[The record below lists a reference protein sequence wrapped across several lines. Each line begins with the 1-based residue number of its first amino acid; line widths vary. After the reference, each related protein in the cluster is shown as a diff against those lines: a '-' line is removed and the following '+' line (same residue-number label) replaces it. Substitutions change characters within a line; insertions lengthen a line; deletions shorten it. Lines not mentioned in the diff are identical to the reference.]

1 MKLKAKFI
9 LPTIALIIAGMSITT
24 WFTYQRS
31 TDSLQ
36 EISLEMARTNLASL
50 LSTVDL
56 WIEDTRNEVLSISHT
71 ATIVAAAKQS
81 ASESEALAAA
91 RALLADVVS
100 RHPNY
105 DNLFLIDAKG
115 VILTSSNDSLT
126 GKDFAAREYFRK
138 AMEGRPYLS
147 SPLLSAD
154 KGEPVFVVAVP
165 VGDGGKPLGVL
176 VAGIRL
182 GLFTKE
188 FVDPLTSAKG
198 YASVAS
204 ADGLILA
211 HPQREFVGK
220 RNIFKDAAYGSRI
233 ATQSAGSLDVVEDGQ
248 RRIILFK
255 RSEHTGWVVGMV
267 VNANEA
273 FADARHLGLAILAM
287 SGGIVL
293 IFVCGVWAIL
303 SINVLRPVGALV
315 AAASRIADGDLDT
328 ALGAD
333 RRDEIGSLQRAM
345 AKMVENLKGKI
356 GEAESKES
364 LAAAETE
371 KARQATAEAEEARRQ
386 AEHARQAGM
395 LQAADQLEGIVSA
408 VDAAT
413 GDISSQL
420 AQSSQGSQEQSNRIG
435 ETATSMEEMNAT
447 VLAVAQSASDAAET
461 ADQARRTAS
470 DGSDIVT
477 RVIRSIGEVQAK
489 ALSLKGDMRELGQQA
504 EGIGRIMSVISDIA
518 DQTNLLALNAAIEA
532 ARAGEAGRGFAVVA
546 DEVRKLAEKTM
557 AATKE
562 VGEAIGSIQ
571 HGTRQNI
578 DNVELAAKRID
589 EATALA
595 GQSGETLAAI
605 VGLVD
610 RTTDQ
615 VRAIATAAEQ
625 QSITTEEINRSIAD
639 INRLA
644 GESAQAQH
652 HSANVVAELAG
663 QTKRL
668 RSLIDGMQSAT
679 DVLPGLPAAGPLRL
693 VGNAGK

>member
-81 ASESEALAAA
+81 VAGSEDLAAA
-91 RALLADVVS
+91 KSLLADVVS

-105 DNLFLIDAKG
+105 DNLFLIDARG

-126 GKDFAAREYFRK
+126 GKDFAAREYFKK

-165 VGDGGKPLGVL
+165 VGDGSKPLGVL

-204 ADGLILA
+204 ADGLVLA

-273 FADARHLGLAILAM
+273 FADARHLGLAILGM
-287 SGGIVL
+287 SGGIVVL
-293 IFVCGVWAIL
+293 FVLGVWAIL
-303 SINVLRPVGALV
+303 SINVLQPVGALV
-315 AAASRIADGDLDT
+315 AAATRIAGGDLDT

-356 GEAESKES
+356 GEAESKEA

-371 KARQATAEAEEARRQ
+371 RARQAMAEAEEARRQ

-477 RVIRSIGEVQAK
+477 RVIQSIGEVQAK
-489 ALSLKGDMRELGQQA
+489 ALSLKRDMRELGQQA

-652 HSANVVAELAG
+652 HSAGVVAELAG

-679 DVLPGLPAAGPLRL
+679 DALPGQPAAAPLRL
-693 VGNAGK
+693 VGSAGK